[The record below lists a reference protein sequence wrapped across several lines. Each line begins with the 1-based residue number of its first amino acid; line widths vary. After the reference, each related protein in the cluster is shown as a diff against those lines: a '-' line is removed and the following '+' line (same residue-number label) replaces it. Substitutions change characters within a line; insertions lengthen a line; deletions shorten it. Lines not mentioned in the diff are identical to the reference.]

1 MPDQAKWSNA
11 TTSSDAKCESA
22 ATVAGSS
29 SASILGGVA
38 QFAFSGDVEDW
49 VLCYK
54 HGIDDWRLYSG
65 ITPTSTSTASSDT
78 AVSETQRTQAVVS
91 LTLEGSIASYP
102 SGSVAR
108 TTFVA
113 GFLEDLSRALEVK
126 TDRFTV
132 TDIRAGS
139 VVVGFTIDPTG

>member
-1 MPDQAKWSNA
+1 MPDQAKWIDA
-11 TTSSDAKCESA
+11 TTSSDTECETA
-22 ATVAGSS
+22 PTVAGSS
-29 SASILGGVA
+29 SASLLGGVA
-38 QFAFSGDVEDW
+38 QFAFDGDVKDW
-49 VLCYK
+49 LLCYK

-65 ITPTSTSTASSDT
+65 ITPTSVSTASTDTTVSD
-78 AVSETQRTQAVVS
+78 TQRTQAVVS

-108 TTFVA
+108 TRFASAFV
-113 GFLEDLSRALEVK
+113 EDLSRALGVK

-139 VVVGFTIDPTG
+139 VVVDFTIDPTG